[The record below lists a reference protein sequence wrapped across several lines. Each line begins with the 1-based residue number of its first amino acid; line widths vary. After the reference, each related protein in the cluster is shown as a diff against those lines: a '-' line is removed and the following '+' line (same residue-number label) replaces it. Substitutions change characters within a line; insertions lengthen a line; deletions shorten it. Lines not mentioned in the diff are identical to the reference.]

1 MAPQTLTSVELPI
14 LNPIWCQAR
23 ITSRLPDALSLR
35 GRSLPV
41 AHPRKAVPPL
51 LRPVLCTVGVNA
63 LKEVFA
69 LLR

>member
-1 MAPQTLTSVELPI
+1 MELPI

-23 ITSRLPDALSLR
+23 ITSRLPDALILR
-35 GRSLPV
+35 GRSPLV
-41 AHPRKAVPPL
+41 AHPRKAGPPL
-51 LRPVLCTVGVNA
+51 LRSVPRTVGVNA